1 MSEDAIA
8 YVTWHRSSFSG
19 AGGTGSGNCV
29 EATRLPD
36 GRAALRDS
44 KSPES
49 GMVSFG
55 GSGMSA
61 WLSAVKAGEYDG
73 RI

>member
-1 MSEDAIA
+1 MSEDVFA
-8 YVTWHRSSFSG
+8 YVTWRKSTFSG

-29 EATRLPD
+29 ETALLGD

-49 GMVSFG
+49 GMLALG

-61 WLSAVKAGEYDG
+61 FLAAVRAGVFDG
-73 RI
+73 RV